1 MPQPAIVIARF
12 GQQVLIADQ
21 QQHYHVCKTRQN
33 AASLVAGDQVSWQ
46 IVPPDTKVIIEALP
60 RKNVLARPHLKKPL
74 QPVAANLDQLAI
86 VVCCEPAPSTTT
98 IDRYLVMAETLAI
111 KPILIFNKSDLL
123 AQHPNWLAIFQ
134 LYQQLGYAW
143 VFNTTDGPPSAALIK
158 LLKQQSTLL
167 VGQSGVGKSSLIRQ
181 LIPNIE
187 VQIGAINQNTHLG
200 RHTTTVTRL
209 YYLPNGGYLIDSP
222 GIRQF
227 DVNHLNATQ
236 IAYGFKEFRPF
247 LGQCKFRNCLHEQD
261 LGCALLAALNQGNIS
276 SRRYAIFKTLVQ
288 QSREFR
294 LV

>member
-1 MPQPAIVIARF
+1 
-12 GQQVLIADQ
+12 
-21 QQHYHVCKTRQN
+21 
-33 AASLVAGDQVSWQ
+33 
-46 IVPPDTKVIIEALP
+46 
-60 RKNVLARPHLKKPL
+60 
-74 QPVAANLDQLAI
+74 
-86 VVCCEPAPSTTT
+86 
-98 IDRYLVMAETLAI
+98 MAETLAI